1 MSREPPPETPK
12 HFAGPDASP
21 ERQRLYDE
29 LGGEVRANQRAT
41 DVVDELMCQLL
52 GVNRTDARCLDILD
66 QHGSMSAGDLAQDS
80 GLTTGAI
87 TAVIDRLE
95 RAGYA
100 RRVPDPADR
109 RRVLVEL
116 TPKAHAVSYELM
128 AKPMSELGQAFARH
142 YTDDELRLIIEFTRG
157 GRELQERHA
166 EWLRARLGE
175 RAPEAPRARER
186 RRLRARSER
195 D

>member
-1 MSREPPPETPK
+1 MSREPS
-12 HFAGPDASP
+12 A
-21 ERQRLYDE
+21 ERQRLYAD
-29 LGGEVRANQRAT
+29 LGNEVRASQRAT

-52 GVNRTDARCLDILD
+52 GINRTDARCLDILD
-66 QHGSMSAGDLAQDS
+66 QHGSMSAGDLAEAS
-80 GLTTGAI
+80 RLTTGAI

-116 TPKAHAVSYELM
+116 TPKAYAVASQLM
-128 AKPMSELGQAFARH
+128 VEPMRAL
-142 YTDDELRLIIEFTRG
+142 YTPMADRYSDEQLRLIMEFTRA

-166 EWLRARLGE
+166 DWLRARL
-175 RAPEAPRARER
+175 RER
-186 RRLRARSER
+186 GAGGT
-195 D
+195 